1 MTRFANNTGAFHI
14 EPAPSQ
20 PQLAHCHGFFVRH
33 DMRGRGH
40 GSVLKEQQMKCLKNL
55 GYDFAI
61 CTVDGQN
68 QAQIT
73 ILEQAGWQ
81 MLVEFNNSK
90 TGGTTMLWGKAIT
103 KG

>member
-1 MTRFANNTGAFHI
+1 MRFAHNSGAYHI

-20 PQLAHCHGFFVRH
+20 PQLAHCHGFYVDH
-33 DMRGRGH
+33 DKRRQGL
-40 GSVLKEQQMKCLKNL
+40 GSVLKAQQMRTLSQL

-73 ILEQAGWQ
+73 ILQQAGWNV
-81 MLVEFNNSK
+81 LAEFDNRK
-90 TGGTTMLWGKAIT
+90 TGGITQVWGCAVT
-103 KG
+103 KD